1 MGLLW
6 EWGCDTVNLLEII
19 RAVFINISTNKSRV
33 FLTSLGIIVGAFTII
48 LVIGIGKGSEAAVA
62 QQFGSLNAG
71 TIIVQPARAPGKTIR
86 ASLEK
91 NDLEKI
97 KECPSVSNATMLI
110 QGQADVSYYDMTY
123 STSVVGA
130 MEDYIT
136 VSNLQVEYGDN
147 ITDEDS
153 TKRNKVAL
161 IGSDLAE
168 YFFGE
173 DKSLALG
180 QSITISGRKYEVV
193 GVLQYQGGSGPMT
206 PDEAVILPYNV
217 AQKYVVGNRSNPTI
231 NATAADIDN
240 VDQALDEIYAAL
252 LEEHEKTIDSFMIR
266 DAGSALV
273 AAQESAATMSTLLIA
288 VAAVVLLVAGIG
300 IMNVLFVS
308 VQERTKEIGILK
320 AIGATRRD
328 ILLQFL
334 LEAVLV
340 SAVGGLIGC
349 ILSFLI
355 VPFLGFL
362 NVTILPSIEGYTIAT
377 LFSVLTGTFFGY
389 YPAARAASLAPI
401 EALRQD

>member
-1 MGLLW
+1 MS
-6 EWGCDTVNLLEII
+6 LLEII
-19 RAVFINISTNKSRV
+19 RSVLINISTNKSRV

-71 TIIVQPARAPGKTIR
+71 TIIVQPARAPGQTVR
-86 ASLEK
+86 ASLEMS
-91 NDLEKI
+91 DLEKI
-97 KECPSVSNATMLI
+97 KECPSISNATMMI
-110 QGQADVSYYDMTY
+110 RGQAEVSYYDLSYT
-123 STSVVGA
+123 TSVVGA
-130 MEDYIT
+130 MEDFIT
-136 VSNLQVEYGDN
+136 VSSLQVEYGNN

-168 YFFGE
+168 YLFGE
-173 DKSLALG
+173 DKASAVG
-180 QSITISGRKYEVV
+180 QMLTVAGRKYEII
-193 GVLQYQGGSGPMT
+193 GVLKYQGGSGPMT

-217 AQKYVVGNRSNPTI
+217 AEKYVVGNRSNPTI

-240 VDQALDEIYAAL
+240 VESALDEIYAVL
-252 LEEHEKTIDSFMIR
+252 LEEHEKTIESFMIR

-273 AAQESAATMSTLLIA
+273 AAQESAGTMSTLLIA

-308 VQERTKEIGILK
+308 VQERTREIGILK
-320 AIGATRRD
+320 AIGASRRD

-340 SAVGGLIGC
+340 SAAGGLIGC
-349 ILSFLI
+349 LLSFLI

-362 NVTILPSIEGYTIAT
+362 NVSILPSMEGYMIAT

-389 YPAARAASLAPI
+389 YPAARAAGLTPI
-401 EALRQD
+401 DALRQE

>member
-1 MGLLW
+1 MS
-6 EWGCDTVNLLEII
+6 LLEII
-19 RAVFINISTNKSRV
+19 RSVLINISTNKSRV

-71 TIIVQPARAPGKTIR
+71 TIIVQPARAPGQTIR
-86 ASLEK
+86 ASLEMS
-91 NDLEKI
+91 DLEKI
-97 KECPSVSNATMLI
+97 KECPSVSNATMMI
-110 QGQADVSYYDMTY
+110 QGQAEVSYYDMSYT
-123 STSVVGA
+123 TSIVGA

-136 VSNLQVEYGDN
+136 VSSLQVEYGSN

-168 YFFGE
+168 YLFGE
-173 DKSLALG
+173 DKAAALG
-180 QSITISGRKYEVV
+180 QSLTVAGRKYEII
-193 GVLQYQGGSGPMT
+193 GVLKYQGGSGPMT
-206 PDEAVILPYNV
+206 PDETVILPYNV
-217 AQKYVVGNRSNPTI
+217 AEKYVVGNRSNPTI
-231 NATAADIDN
+231 NATAADINN
-240 VDQALDEIYAAL
+240 VEGALEEIYAVL
-252 LEEHEKTIDSFMIR
+252 LEEHEKTIESFMIR

-273 AAQESAATMSTLLIA
+273 AAQESAGTMSTLLIA

-308 VQERTKEIGILK
+308 VQERTREIGILK
-320 AIGATRRD
+320 AIGASRRD

-349 ILSFLI
+349 VLSFLI

-362 NVTILPSIEGYTIAT
+362 NVSILPSMEGYMIAT

-389 YPAARAASLAPI
+389 YPAARAAGLAPI
-401 EALRQD
+401 DALRQE